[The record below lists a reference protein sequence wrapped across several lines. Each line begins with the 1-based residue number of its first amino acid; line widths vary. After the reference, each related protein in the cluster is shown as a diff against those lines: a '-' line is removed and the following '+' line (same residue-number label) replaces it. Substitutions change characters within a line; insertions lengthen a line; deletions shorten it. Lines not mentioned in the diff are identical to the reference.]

1 MRLIGAVTS
10 PYVRKVRVVLAEKK
24 LDYKFIPENVWAD
37 DTQIGAAN
45 PLGKVPCLVMDG
57 QDAVFDSRVIVEYL
71 DTLSP
76 VGKLIPPPGRQ
87 RVEVK
92 TWEALA
98 DGLMDAAILARLEA
112 TWTGRT
118 KAQRSQAWID
128 RQMRKVT
135 DAVKAMDRGLGEK
148 PFYGGIHL
156 SLADI
161 AVGCALGYLDFRF
174 PQIDWRADHPNLAK
188 LMEKLAQRPSFADT
202 VPA

>member
-87 RVEVK
+87 RRGHVSPRVPRLVGRRHRDRHALNRRHPGP
-92 TWEALA
+92 EAA
-98 DGLMDAAILARLEA
+98 GVFRR
-112 TWTGRT
+112 GRFT
-118 KAQRSQAWID
+118 KALLAPQR
-128 RQMRKVT
+128 
-135 DAVKAMDRGLGEK
+135 RGGQY
-148 PFYGGIHL
+148 P
-156 SLADI
+156 AI
-161 AVGCALGYLDFRF
+161 A
-174 PQIDWRADHPNLAK
+174 
-188 LMEKLAQRPSFADT
+188 
-202 VPA
+202 